1 MTPEELRSEIAGTV
15 RASVPDARWL
25 ALFGSH
31 ARGDATQESDVDV
44 ALLAGV
50 PIERERL
57 RTLRGDL
64 EVAVGH
70 DVHLVDLRHAST
82 VLRSQIV
89 SGAEV
94 LHASGD
100 AETEAFLDFVL
111 SDYARLNE
119 ERRHILRDVRERGAV
134 HGR

>member
-1 MTPEELRSEIAGTV
+1 MTPAEVRRRIVATV
-15 RASVPDARWL
+15 LASVPDARWL
-25 ALFGSH
+25 ALFGSR

-44 ALLAGV
+44 ALLSGV

-119 ERRHILRDVRERGAV
+119 ERRHILRDVRERGSV
-134 HGR
+134 HGG

>member
-1 MTPEELRSEIAGTV
+1 MTPDGLRSEIAATV
-15 RASVPDARWL
+15 LATVADVRWL
-25 ALFGSH
+25 ALFGSR

-64 EVAVGH
+64 EVALGH

-94 LHASGD
+94 LHATGD
-100 AETEAFLDFVL
+100 AETETFLDFVL

-119 ERRHILRDVRERGAV
+119 ERRHILRDVRERGSV

>member
-1 MTPEELRSEIAGTV
+1 MEPAELRHEIVSTV
-15 RASVPDARWL
+15 LAALPEARWL
-25 ALFGSH
+25 ALFGSR
-31 ARGDATQESDVDV
+31 ARGDATHASDVDV
-44 ALLAGV
+44 ALLADGPVV
-50 PIERERL
+50 PERL
-57 RTLRGDL
+57 RALRSDL
-64 EVAVGH
+64 EIAVGH
-70 DVHLVDLRHAST
+70 DVHLVDLRRAST

-119 ERRHILRDVRERGAV
+119 ERRHILRDVRERGTV